1 MNILEIKATRASLNI
16 QTESIINDDVVEKIC
31 ARFIDGEEIKNKII
45 FEEKNQKEF
54 YRNTCR
60 ILLIVDEGIE
70 KRSISC
76 FIRNNRIFI
85 YGISLRLESEEKI
98 SIYSFEIP
106 EEVDKEKIKIR
117 YISNTFEIVLDY
129 KKEFYRKKIHLIED

>member
-16 QTESIINDDVVEKIC
+16 PIESIINDDVVEKIC
-31 ARFIDGEEIKNKII
+31 ARFIDGEEIKNKRI